1 MTPEQLKASILQR
14 AMEGKL
20 VPQNPNDEPA
30 SELLKRI
37 KAEKEKLISEGKIKR
52 DKKETEIFRGDDGK
66 HYGKFADGSTQEIDV
81 PYDIPDT
88 WEWVRFST
96 LVEIVRGGSPRP
108 IKDYLTS
115 EVDGINW
122 IKIGDT
128 EKGEKYINNVKEKIK
143 KSGLNKTRFVKK
155 GTFLLTNSM
164 SFGRPYILN
173 VDGAIH
179 DGWLAI
185 SNYENSLNKDYLFYI
200 LSSNVVYSQF
210 LSLISG
216 AVVKNLNSDKVAS
229 ILIPLPPLSEQQRI
243 IEAIESALEKVDE
256 YAESYNRLEQ
266 LDKEFPDK
274 LKKSILQYAMQ
285 GKLVEQD
292 PNDES
297 VEVLLEKIRAEKQ
310 KLFEEGKIKKK
321 DLDISIVSQGDDNSY
336 YGNIPM
342 NWVVIKIKDIF
353 SMNTGLS
360 YKKGDLSIN
369 NKGVRIIRGGNI
381 KPLEF
386 SLLDNDYYI
395 DTQFI
400 SSEQV
405 YLKHN
410 QLGSPRPIKDYL
422 TSEVDGINWIKIGDT
437 EKGEKYINNVKEK
450 IKKSGLNKTR
460 FVKKGTFLLT
470 NSMSFG
476 RPYILNVDGAIH
488 DGWLAISNYENSLN
502 KDYLFYILSS
512 NVVYSQFLSLISGAV
527 VKNLNSDK
535 VASILIPLPPLSE
548 QQRIIEAI
556 ESALE
561 KVDEY
566 AESYNRLEQLDK
578 EFPDKLKKSIL
589 QYAMQ
594 GKLVEQ
600 DPNDESVEVLLEKIR
615 AEKQKLFEEGKIKKK
630 DLDISIVSQ
639 GDDNSYYGNIPMNWV
654 VIKIK
659 DIFSMNT
666 GLSYKK
672 GDLSINNK
680 GVRIIRGGNIKPLEF
695 SLLDNDYYIDT
706 QFISSEQ
713 VYLKHNQLITPV
725 STSLEHIG
733 KFARIDKDYDGVVA
747 GGFIFQLTPFESS
760 EIISKFLLFNL
771 SSPLFYKQLK
781 AITKLSGQAL
791 YNIPKTTLSEL
802 LIPLAPFEEQELITQ
817 KVEKLFEKVNQLW
830 K

>member
-52 DKKETEIFRGDDGK
+52 DKKETEIFRSDDGK
-66 HYGKFADGSTQEIDV
+66 HYEKFADGSTQEIDV

-216 AVVKNLNSDKVAS
+216 AVVKNLNNDKVAS
-229 ILIPLPPLSEQQRI
+229 ILIPLPPLAEQQRI
-243 IEAIESALEKVDE
+243 IEVIESALEKVDE
-256 YAESYNRLEQ
+256 YAESYNQLQ
-266 LDKEFPDK
+266 KLDKIFPDK

-336 YGNIPM
+336 YLN
-342 NWVVIKIKDIF
+342 NIKIEIDF
-353 SMNTGLS
+353 PRRSTW
-360 YKKGDLSIN
+360 
-369 NKGVRIIRGGNI
+369 
-381 KPLEF
+381 
-386 SLLDNDYYI
+386 LLA
-395 DTQFI
+395 
-400 SSEQV
+400 
-405 YLKHN
+405 
-410 QLGSPRPIKDYL
+410 P
-422 TSEVDGINWIKIGDT
+422 
-437 EKGEKYINNVKEK
+437 
-450 IKKSGLNKTR
+450 
-460 FVKKGTFLLT
+460 
-470 NSMSFG
+470 
-476 RPYILNVDGAIH
+476 
-488 DGWLAISNYENSLN
+488 
-502 KDYLFYILSS
+502 
-512 NVVYSQFLSLISGAV
+512 
-527 VKNLNSDK
+527 
-535 VASILIPLPPLSE
+535 
-548 QQRIIEAI
+548 
-556 ESALE
+556 
-561 KVDEY
+561 
-566 AESYNRLEQLDK
+566 
-578 EFPDKLKKSIL
+578 
-589 QYAMQ
+589 
-594 GKLVEQ
+594 
-600 DPNDESVEVLLEKIR
+600 LEKIVTTIS
-615 AEKQKLFEEGKIKKK
+615 AKPYQIKQSEIVKEGKIPV
-630 DLDISIVSQ
+630 VSQ
-639 GDDNSYYGNIPMNWV
+639 SKILVEGFSNNFSKILDYKTDV
-654 VIKIK
+654 VIFGDHTRNLKIIDFPFVVGADGVK
-659 DIFSMNT
+659 I
-666 GLSYKK
+666 LSPIC
-672 GDLSINNK
+672 LSAK
-680 GVRIIRGGNIKPLEF
+680 FLKYHLDYTLLFVRNRGYARHY
-695 SLLDNDYYIDT
+695 S
-706 QFISSEQ
+706 
-713 VYLKHNQLITPV
+713 YLKSKIIGIPSV
-725 STSLEHIG
+725 LEQ
-733 KFARIDKDYDGVVA
+733 KRIVA
-747 GGFIFQLTPFESS
+747 KID
-760 EIISKFLLFNL
+760 LLF
-771 SSPLFYKQLK
+771 
-781 AITKLSGQAL
+781 
-791 YNIPKTTLSEL
+791 
-802 LIPLAPFEEQELITQ
+802 Q
-817 KVEKLFEKVNQLW
+817 KVSQL
-830 K
+830 

>member
-1 MTPEQLKASILQR
+1 M
-14 AMEGKL
+14 
-20 VPQNPNDEPA
+20 
-30 SELLKRI
+30 
-37 KAEKEKLISEGKIKR
+37 
-52 DKKETEIFRGDDGK
+52 
-66 HYGKFADGSTQEIDV
+66 
-81 PYDIPDT
+81 
-88 WEWVRFST
+88 
-96 LVEIVRGGSPRP
+96 VEIVRGGSPRP

-243 IEAIESALEKVDE
+243 IEAIESA
-256 YAESYNRLEQ
+256 
-266 LDKEFPDK
+266 
-274 LKKSILQYAMQ
+274 
-285 GKLVEQD
+285 
-292 PNDES
+292 
-297 VEVLLEKIRAEKQ
+297 
-310 KLFEEGKIKKK
+310 
-321 DLDISIVSQGDDNSY
+321 
-336 YGNIPM
+336 
-342 NWVVIKIKDIF
+342 
-353 SMNTGLS
+353 
-360 YKKGDLSIN
+360 
-369 NKGVRIIRGGNI
+369 
-381 KPLEF
+381 
-386 SLLDNDYYI
+386 
-395 DTQFI
+395 
-400 SSEQV
+400 
-405 YLKHN
+405 
-410 QLGSPRPIKDYL
+410 
-422 TSEVDGINWIKIGDT
+422 
-437 EKGEKYINNVKEK
+437 
-450 IKKSGLNKTR
+450 
-460 FVKKGTFLLT
+460 
-470 NSMSFG
+470 
-476 RPYILNVDGAIH
+476 
-488 DGWLAISNYENSLN
+488 YENSLN

>member
-66 HYGKFADGSTQEIDV
+66 HYEKFADGSTQEIDV
-81 PYDIPDT
+81 PYDIPEN
-88 WEWVRFST
+88 WEWVRLENITKLINDGTHSTPHYTETGIPFLSVRDISSGTLDFSNT
-96 LVEIVRGGSPRP
+96 
-108 IKDYLTS
+108 
-115 EVDGINW
+115 
-122 IKIGDT
+122 
-128 EKGEKYINNVKEKIK
+128 KYISVEEHAILSKRTKPEMNDILLSKVGTTGIPVKVDTDKEFSI
-143 KSGLNKTRFVKK
+143 FVSLA
-155 GTFLLTNSM
+155 LLKFTS
-164 SFGRPYILN
+164 SIN
-173 VDGAIH
+173 VDFMVH
-179 DGWLAI
+179 
-185 SNYENSLNKDYLFYI
+185 
-200 LSSNVVYSQF
+200 
-210 LSLISG
+210 LIKSPVIFKQSKLG
-216 AVVKNLNSDKVAS
+216 TRGVGNKNLVLQTIKNF
-229 ILIPLPPLSEQQRI
+229 LFPLPPLSEQQRI

-256 YAESYNRLEQ
+256 YAESYNRLEH

-321 DLDISIVSQGDDNSY
+321 DLEISIVSQGDDNSY

-353 SMNTGLS
+353 SINTGLS

-410 QLGSPRPIKDYL
+410 QLL
-422 TSEVDGINWIKIGDT
+422 
-437 EKGEKYINNVKEK
+437 
-450 IKKSGLNKTR
+450 
-460 FVKKGTFLLT
+460 
-470 NSMSFG
+470 
-476 RPYILNVDGAIH
+476 
-488 DGWLAISNYENSLN
+488 
-502 KDYLFYILSS
+502 
-512 NVVYSQFLSLISGAV
+512 
-527 VKNLNSDK
+527 
-535 VASILIPLPPLSE
+535 
-548 QQRIIEAI
+548 
-556 ESALE
+556 
-561 KVDEY
+561 
-566 AESYNRLEQLDK
+566 
-578 EFPDKLKKSIL
+578 
-589 QYAMQ
+589 
-594 GKLVEQ
+594 
-600 DPNDESVEVLLEKIR
+600 
-615 AEKQKLFEEGKIKKK
+615 
-630 DLDISIVSQ
+630 
-639 GDDNSYYGNIPMNWV
+639 
-654 VIKIK
+654 
-659 DIFSMNT
+659 
-666 GLSYKK
+666 
-672 GDLSINNK
+672 
-680 GVRIIRGGNIKPLEF
+680 
-695 SLLDNDYYIDT
+695 
-706 QFISSEQ
+706 
-713 VYLKHNQLITPV
+713 TPV

-747 GGFIFQLTPFESS
+747 GGFVFQLTPFESS
-760 EIISKFLLFNL
+760 EILSKFLLFNL

-791 YNIPKTTLSEL
+791 YNIPKTALSEL
-802 LIPLAPFEEQELITQ
+802 SIPLAPFEEQELITQ
-817 KVEKLFEKVNQLW
+817 KVEKLFEKVSQFPE
-830 K
+830 